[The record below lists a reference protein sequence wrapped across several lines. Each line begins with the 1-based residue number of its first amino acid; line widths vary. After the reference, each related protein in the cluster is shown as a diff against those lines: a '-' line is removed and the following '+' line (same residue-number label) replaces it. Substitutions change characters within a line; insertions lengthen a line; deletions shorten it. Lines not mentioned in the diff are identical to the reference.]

1 MFMFA
6 TCEFVRM
13 FEVMVV
19 FVKHQITAMCFNKS
33 FISTASTVL
42 VFYNYDY
49 VQVRPCNE
57 IKKLSEVLLV

>member
-6 TCEFVRM
+6 TCEFVRT

-33 FISTASTVL
+33 FYFNCQHSVSVL
-42 VFYNYDY
+42 
-49 VQVRPCNE
+49 Q
-57 IKKLSEVLLV
+57 L

>member
-6 TCEFVRM
+6 TCEFVRT

-19 FVKHQITAMCFNKS
+19 FVKHQITAMYFNKS

-42 VFYNYDY
+42 VFYNCDGMTLIP
-49 VQVRPCNE
+49 RNCE
-57 IKKLSEVLLV
+57 A